1 MSKILYVCSSDLSGE
16 IGSLGSVRHIME
28 VSENLYKLGNQVKLI
43 VPYHARYP
51 HKTAIDII
59 YIPILKVKIFRTLMA
74 ELLAPLF
81 IIAYLLCWRPDVI
94 YWRQAYLTI
103 FPVLLARLFQKMIV
117 TEVNG
122 LTIDEIE
129 SEPLNKIRKK
139 CILSFEA
146 FNYHRSHHLICVAPK
161 IRERIIDHY
170 RLPPEKV
177 SVILNGVNSDKMPI
191 IDFWKAKEMIGIQ
204 PDSKVIG
211 FVGHFFPWDGIETII
226 KAAPQILKEVRNTYF
241 LIIGHGKWGVHLQ
254 RMASK
259 KGVSEKFIFTG
270 KVPWEKLYLYIN
282 AFDIA
287 TAPYAQAI
295 NTNSGRS
302 SLKILEY
309 FSCKK
314 PVIASE
320 TDAIPEIVD
329 IREKGFGVLV
339 KAEDSD
345 AFAREAIRLLKSPD
359 ERKKMAESGRS
370 YVVNERSWTIVARK
384 TETIINELVN

>member
-1 MSKILYVCSSDLSGE
+1 
-16 IGSLGSVRHIME
+16 ME
-28 VSENLYKLGNQVKLI
+28 VSENLNKLGNQVKLI

-51 HKTAIDII
+51 HKTAIEII
-59 YIPILKVKIFRTLMA
+59 YIPILRVKIFRALMA

-81 IIAYLLCWRPDVI
+81 IIAYLFCWRPDVI

-103 FPVLLARLFQKMIV
+103 FPVLLARLFQKKII

-139 CILSFEA
+139 CILSFES
-146 FNYHRSHHLICVAPK
+146 FNYRRSHHLICVAPK

-191 IDFWKAKEMIGIQ
+191 VDPRKAKKMVGIQ

-211 FVGHFFPWDGIETII
+211 FVGHFFPWDGIEYII
-226 KAAPQILKEVRNTYF
+226 KAAPQILKEVRDTYF
-241 LIIGHGKWGVHLQ
+241 LIIGHGKWGEHLQ
-254 RMASK
+254 RMASQ

-270 KVPWEKLYLYIN
+270 KVPWEKLYQYIN

-329 IREKGFGVLV
+329 IREKGLGVLV
-339 KAEDSD
+339 KAEDSE
-345 AFAREAIRLLKSPD
+345 AFAREAIRLLQSPD
-359 ERKKMAESGRS
+359 ERKKMAESGRR
-370 YVVNERSWTIVARK
+370 YVASERSWTIVARK
-384 TETIINELVN
+384 TETIINELLG